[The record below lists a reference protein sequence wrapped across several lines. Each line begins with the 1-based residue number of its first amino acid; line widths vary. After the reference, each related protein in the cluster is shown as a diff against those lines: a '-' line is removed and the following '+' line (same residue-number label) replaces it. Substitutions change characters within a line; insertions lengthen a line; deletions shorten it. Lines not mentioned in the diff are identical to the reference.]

1 MAWKNTCGRPVR
13 SAHPW
18 RAVGVV
24 PSGGGWIELAPNG
37 ALVAGKIADTAVL
50 GAERVSKERD
60 GHGVRRR

>member
-1 MAWKNTCGRPVR
+1 MEEHLAVGLFDQRI
-13 SAHPW
+13 HGD
-18 RAVGVV
+18 AVGVV
-24 PSGGGWIELAPNG
+24 PSGGGGIELAPNG